1 MAKVSDTRRV
11 PEPMDSTEAMVRE
24 YKHLKIETDK
34 LAKRQ
39 KELRDR
45 LIEVVTDGGYE
56 DDQGHMWLEF
66 DEPLDG
72 VASLQRQRRVARAVN
87 DDNAEE
93 VLVAHG
99 LWDDC
104 TELVRVVN
112 EDRVMEALYDDKLT
126 EDDVDRIY
134 PPKVTYALVL
144 K

>member
-1 MAKVSDTRRV
+1 MAKVSDEGRSI
-11 PEPMDSTEAMVRE
+11 EPVDNTESMVRE

-39 KELRDR
+39 KELRDQ
-45 LIEVVTDGGYE
+45 LLEVITADGYE
-56 DDQGHMWLEF
+56 DDQGHMWFEF
-66 DEPLDG
+66 ADAIDG
-72 VASLQRQRRVARAVN
+72 VASLQRQRRVSRVVN
-87 DDNAEE
+87 DDSANE
-93 VLVAHG
+93 VLSAHG
-99 LWDDC
+99 LWDTC

-112 EDRVMEALYDDKLT
+112 EDRVMAALYDDKLT